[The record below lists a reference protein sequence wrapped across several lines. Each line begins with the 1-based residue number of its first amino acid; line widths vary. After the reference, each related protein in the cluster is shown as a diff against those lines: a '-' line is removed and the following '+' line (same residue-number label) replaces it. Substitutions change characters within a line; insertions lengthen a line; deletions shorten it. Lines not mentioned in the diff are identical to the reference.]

1 MGSFGENLRRE
12 RELRGVSLREI
23 ADGTKISLRFLQAL
37 EEDRVDVLPGGLF
50 PRAFV
55 KQYAL
60 FLGLDVD
67 KAVADFVTAHAE
79 APPERK
85 VYSDPP
91 RRSPVSLGQA
101 FLAVVAVLA
110 VALTFR
116 RGGERERARPEPT
129 PTPVVAAPA
138 VLPTDRVYPSPSLAP
153 TSAATGD
160 SLVLTMTAEQD
171 CWVEVRA
178 DGETVI
184 NRVLAEGESQT
195 LEARGEIVLSVG
207 NAGGLSIRVNDRPA
221 LPLGRSGEVRKNIVI
236 TRQNLPSLVEQDG
249 AVAPRRSQRL
259 APMAEARA
267 TNPLVEQFRRGG
279 VARDLR
285 LMAAQGLLPL
295 KPEDLVEMWTDLVQ
309 DPDEGVRAAAD
320 KSLSSFPA
328 AELQPILKSR
338 DTPAERA
345 VLGRHPP
352 PRARAARGRAAE
364 HLAARRDDRGARSR
378 ADAGARGARGH
389 QPDAPPA
396 AHVPPRGAREQRR
409 PQQRPEAAPARAAG
423 LLPDRAGGGRAA
435 PRPRG
440 PAHAAGG
447 PSRSPSRSP
456 RSHPSATSS

>member
-37 EEDRVDVLPGGLF
+37 EEDRIDALPGGLF

-55 KQYAL
+55 KQYAA

-67 KAVADFVTAHAE
+67 KATNDFVTAHAEFVTARAE

-116 RGGERERARPEPT
+116 RGSHGERARPEPT

-160 SLVLTMTAEQD
+160 NLVLTMTAEQD

-236 TRQNLPSLVEQDG
+236 TRQNLPSIVGQ
-249 AVAPRRSQRL
+249 
-259 APMAEARA
+259 
-267 TNPLVEQFRRGG
+267 GG
-279 VARDLR
+279 
-285 LMAAQGLLPL
+285 
-295 KPEDLVEMWTDLVQ
+295 
-309 DPDEGVRAAAD
+309 
-320 KSLSSFPA
+320 
-328 AELQPILKSR
+328 
-338 DTPAERA
+338 
-345 VLGRHPP
+345 
-352 PRARAARGRAAE
+352 
-364 HLAARRDDRGARSR
+364 
-378 ADAGARGARGH
+378 AGARDGH
-389 QPDAPPA
+389 S
-396 AHVPPRGAREQRR
+396 G
-409 PQQRPEAAPARAAG
+409 
-423 LLPDRAGGGRAA
+423 
-435 PRPRG
+435 
-440 PAHAAGG
+440 
-447 PSRSPSRSP
+447 
-456 RSHPSATSS
+456 